1 MLSIFSIIAQTLAL
15 SLDHIGVKPKIKF
28 DGQRLKRDKVT
39 FTRKGAV
46 NIYIVYDINL
56 LAYTQGADIA
66 RRNSLIRAVKLTKN
80 TDSDKYKYLMI

>member
-1 MLSIFSIIAQTLAL
+1 M
-15 SLDHIGVKPKIKF
+15 
-28 DGQRLKRDKVT
+28 
-39 FTRKGAV
+39 